1 MVVRGI
7 RGATT
12 VKKNDKKS
20 ILAGTK
26 ELLIALQDAN
36 NFEIQDIASI
46 FFSMTRDLNAAF
58 PAAAA
63 RQLGWQKVP
72 LFGVQEAD
80 IVDANGLERCI
91 RILIQINTEKSQD
104 EIHHCYLHE
113 AMKLRKDLI
122 NKKEFKNDSCNGW

>member
-1 MVVRGI
+1 MSIRGI

-20 ILAGTK
+20 ILARTK

-36 NFEIQDIASI
+36 NFETEDIASI

-80 IVDANGLERCI
+80 IVDTDGLKRCI
-91 RILIQINTEKSQD
+91 RILVQINTEKSQD
-104 EIHHCYLHE
+104 EINHCYLHE

-122 NKKEFKNDSCNGW
+122 NKMEVKNDCCNGR